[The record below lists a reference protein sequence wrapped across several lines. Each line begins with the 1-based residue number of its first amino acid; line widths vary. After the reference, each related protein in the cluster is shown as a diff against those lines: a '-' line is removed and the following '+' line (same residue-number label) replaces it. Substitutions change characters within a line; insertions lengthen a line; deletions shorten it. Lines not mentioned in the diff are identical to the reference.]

1 MKTKI
6 LRFLRSS
13 QSYVSGQQLSEALGV
28 SRTAVWKYIRQLE
41 EEGYRIEAVRNRGYR
56 LAEEADVIT
65 GPELASMLRT
75 QWLGKRIEYF
85 PETDSTN
92 IQARRLAEEGAPSGT
107 LAVADC
113 QKAGKGRRGRSWVSP
128 PGTGIWM
135 SLVLRPDILPASASM
150 VTLVAGMAAAKGIR
164 AVTGLDAGIKWPND
178 VVVRGRKVCGILTE
192 MSTEEESIRH
202 VVVGMG
208 INVNTEEFPEEL
220 LETATSLKLES
231 GAQVK
236 RSPVIAAVAEAFE
249 DYYSRFLKTCDMGL
263 LKEEYN
269 EILVNRGRMVRVLEP
284 GNEYQGKALGIGS
297 DGSLLVEREDG
308 KVGTVISG
316 EVSVRGVYGYV

>member
-6 LRFLRSS
+6 LKFLRNSRG
-13 QSYVSGQQLSEALGV
+13 YVSGQQLSEALGV

-65 GPELASMLRT
+65 GPELASMLHT

-178 VVVRGRKVCGILTE
+178 VVVQGRKVCGILTE

-208 INVNTEEFPEEL
+208 INVNTEAFPEEL
-220 LETATSLKLES
+220 LETATSLKLEA
-231 GAQVK
+231 GAPVK

-249 DYYSRFLKTCDMGL
+249 DYYSRFLETCNMEL

-269 EILVNRGRMVRVLEP
+269 GLLVNRGRIVRVLDP
-284 GNEYQGKALGIGS
+284 GKEYQGKALGIGS

-308 KVGTVISG
+308 KVETVISG